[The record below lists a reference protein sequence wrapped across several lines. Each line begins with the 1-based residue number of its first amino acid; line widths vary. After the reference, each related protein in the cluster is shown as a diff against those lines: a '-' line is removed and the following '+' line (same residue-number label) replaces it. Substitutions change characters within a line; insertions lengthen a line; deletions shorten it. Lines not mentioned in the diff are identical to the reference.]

1 MLSFHMMCITLYIVG
16 ELGGKTKCK
25 LQLGL
30 TGRMHA
36 TMQHTYVLHQTSTGS
51 ADDNYSSCSSCD
63 IIALVSNIG
72 HNLPEYSMTGYACM
86 LMAVTKV
93 VESCNS

>member
-1 MLSFHMMCITLYIVG
+1 MCITLYIVG

-36 TMQHTYVLHQTSTGS
+36 TMQHTSFIKLVLVVLM
-51 ADDNYSSCSSCD
+51 
-63 IIALVSNIG
+63 IIIVLAVLVIS
-72 HNLPEYSMTGYACM
+72 L
-86 LMAVTKV
+86 L
-93 VESCNS
+93 